1 MGDHSHPGRHG
12 DWCRGGD
19 DRYFVV
25 PAPEEEQG
33 GRRRE
38 ARHGGVQQLHVPERG
53 YHGTGVRRGPGETP
67 GPAAGADVGDDVT
80 DRRQSFQSA

>member
-1 MGDHSHPGRHG
+1 MVSVRPGITVEIFYG
-12 DWCRGGD
+12 EPLD
-19 DRYFVV
+19 V
-25 PAPEEEQG
+25 PAQG
-33 GRRRE
+33 GRGG

-53 YHGTGVRRGPGETP
+53 YHGTGVRRGPGEAP